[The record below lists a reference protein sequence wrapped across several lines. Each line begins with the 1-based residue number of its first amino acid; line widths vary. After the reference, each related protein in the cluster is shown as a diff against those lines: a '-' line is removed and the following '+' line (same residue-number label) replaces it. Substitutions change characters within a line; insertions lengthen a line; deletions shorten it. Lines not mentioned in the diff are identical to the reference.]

1 MSLSLDEI
9 EIVEQEINPWKP
21 STGRVKK
28 AEKDMGIRAV
38 AELSKDKLQNLLD
51 TYKDRVWVWFDTET
65 TGLKHADPTFQVTQ
79 YGATSMDF
87 GDFTGAPKQV
97 GEDYNPM
104 QWLDDAA
111 IDKVVEQKQD
121 MKELELLLTPGSR
134 VRGAFGKIKDIIGKY
149 FSPKFVEKLDA
160 ALDSKDFKRFFSLAR
175 FGKEKIEGM
184 TIENA
189 LDFTRYYGRDTDQY
203 QARRDNIIN
212 FANYFKDVESKSG
225 KKALI
230 IAHNLPFD
238 LKAMMAELEKAK
250 GTIEEDDKE
259 FLSAIDYLTQ
269 KFGDQA
275 SQLDTVKVFKD
286 VLAPLVIQFNKLKN
300 YKMDTPEERRL
311 VDKLFKINKRG
322 NEYITVS
329 LGPLID
335 ALDLEDK
342 GWHDALADVIMTA
355 DVFQAVRDV
364 VEGGLDPLDEP
375 IQGELPLSENRLQI
389 TKTRLQE
396 IIREEKLK
404 LEKMMGPGRNKKYD
418 EEVRPTVVGL
428 EEDFYSDSAKEE
440 TAYAAQA
447 AAQGGGT
454 GDQSDEEEKKD
465 YDLSAVV
472 SEAEAELTRD
482 DVKSIVKS
490 ELQSLLKSLKL
501 GEPGLEEK
509 LKPSMGAGEYVK
521 DFYKSDA
528 PQFKGKGKK
537 KRQEMAIAAYLDD
550 KRGKTIEEDGGW
562 YEPHI

>member
-1 MSLSLDEI
+1 MRWGKPSKNKKRVDPRYFLDETT
-9 EIVEQEINPWKP
+9 EINPWKP

-97 GEDYNPM
+97 GENYNPM
-104 QWLDDAA
+104 QWLDDEA

-175 FGKEKIEGM
+175 FGQEKIEGM

-230 IAHNLPFD
+230 VAHNLPFD

-286 VLAPLVIQFNKLKN
+286 VLAPLVIQFNKLKS
-300 YKMDTPEERRL
+300 YQMDTPQERRL

-355 DVFQAVRDV
+355 DVFQAARDV

-375 IQGELPLSENRLQI
+375 IQGELPYDARTAKPHKGFLDRPEPTTDPEEEEEEAEQMKLPLSEGYQSQELAQRERLREYYAQNVSVQARERLGQQMDSYMEEGGGGYDAAAERRANRVRPL
-389 TKTRLQE
+389 RA
-396 IIREEKLK
+396 K
-404 LEKMMGPGRNKKYD
+404 LEDIKDELRTARTKKHKNILLRQVLAVRD
-418 EEVRPTVVGL
+418 EL
-428 EEDFYSDSAKEE
+428 KKIKAEED
-440 TAYAAQA
+440 
-447 AAQGGGT
+447 
-454 GDQSDEEEKKD
+454 
-465 YDLSAVV
+465 
-472 SEAEAELTRD
+472 
-482 DVKSIVKS
+482 
-490 ELQSLLKSLKL
+490 
-501 GEPGLEEK
+501 
-509 LKPSMGAGEYVK
+509 
-521 DFYKSDA
+521 
-528 PQFKGKGKK
+528 
-537 KRQEMAIAAYLDD
+537 
-550 KRGKTIEEDGGW
+550 
-562 YEPHI
+562 

>member
-1 MSLSLDEI
+1 
-9 EIVEQEINPWKP
+9 
-21 STGRVKK
+21 
-28 AEKDMGIRAV
+28 
-38 AELSKDKLQNLLD
+38 
-51 TYKDRVWVWFDTET
+51 
-65 TGLKHADPTFQVTQ
+65 
-79 YGATSMDF
+79 
-87 GDFTGAPKQV
+87 
-97 GEDYNPM
+97 
-104 QWLDDAA
+104 
-111 IDKVVEQKQD
+111 
-121 MKELELLLTPGSR
+121 
-134 VRGAFGKIKDIIGKY
+134 
-149 FSPKFVEKLDA
+149 
-160 ALDSKDFKRFFSLAR
+160 
-175 FGKEKIEGM
+175 
-184 TIENA
+184 
-189 LDFTRYYGRDTDQY
+189 
-203 QARRDNIIN
+203 
-212 FANYFKDVESKSG
+212 
-225 KKALI
+225 
-230 IAHNLPFD
+230 
-238 LKAMMAELEKAK
+238 
-250 GTIEEDDKE
+250 
-259 FLSAIDYLTQ
+259 LSAIDYLTQ

-286 VLAPLVIQFNKLKN
+286 VLAPLVIQFNKLKS

-465 YDLSAVV
+465 
-472 SEAEAELTRD
+472 
-482 DVKSIVKS
+482 
-490 ELQSLLKSLKL
+490 
-501 GEPGLEEK
+501 
-509 LKPSMGAGEYVK
+509 
-521 DFYKSDA
+521 
-528 PQFKGKGKK
+528 
-537 KRQEMAIAAYLDD
+537 
-550 KRGKTIEEDGGW
+550 
-562 YEPHI
+562 